1 MLGQF
6 PMKMRRKELNL
17 ACILLENKR
26 APNKTG
32 ASFNELARAFKKFLL
47 AAMYRSASELDLRS
61 GIS

>member
-32 ASFNELARAFKKFLL
+32 ASFNELTRAFK
-47 AAMYRSASELDLRS
+47 RSASELDIGA